1 VSEVPVTHSDA
12 ESTRQRSTSSA
23 FEPSRRSSWPTF
35 RIDVV
40 VAIFLGGCVGG
51 YARYAATLIWPT
63 PSGAFPWPIFWV
75 NTAGALILALVVVI
89 ASELAP
95 SRYLRPL
102 MGTGFCGALTT
113 FSSVVVVV
121 DQLFAHHHARTAIVY
136 LLATIGSA
144 LAASWF
150 GLLVGRAIAA
160 GRRGARRE
168 RRSR

>member
-1 VSEVPVTHSDA
+1 MTHSDA

-23 FEPSRRSSWPTF
+23 FEQSRRSSWPTF

-40 VAIFLGGCVGG
+40 VAIFVGGCVGG

-75 NTAGALILALVVVI
+75 NTAGAFILALVVVI
-89 ASELAP
+89 ASEVAP

-102 MGTGFCGALTT
+102 IGTGFCGALTT
-113 FSSVVVVV
+113 FSSVVVAV
-121 DQLFAHHHARTAIVY
+121 DQLFAHHHAQTAIVY
-136 LLATIGSA
+136 LLATIGAA

-168 RRSR
+168 RSSR

>member
-1 VSEVPVTHSDA
+1 
-12 ESTRQRSTSSA
+12 
-23 FEPSRRSSWPTF
+23 
-35 RIDVV
+35 
-40 VAIFLGGCVGG
+40 
-51 YARYAATLIWPT
+51 
-63 PSGAFPWPIFWV
+63 
-75 NTAGALILALVVVI
+75 
-89 ASELAP
+89 
-95 SRYLRPL
+95 

-121 DQLFAHHHARTAIVY
+121 DQLFAHHHAQTAIVY
-136 LLATIGSA
+136 LLATIASA

>member
-23 FEPSRRSSWPTF
+23 FEQPRRSSWPTF

-40 VAIFLGGCVGG
+40 LAIFVGGCVGG

-89 ASELAP
+89 ASEVAP

-121 DQLFAHHHARTAIVY
+121 DQLFAHHHAQTAIVY

-150 GLLVGRAIAA
+150 GLLVGRVIAA
-160 GRRGARRE
+160 GRHGARRE
-168 RRSR
+168 RSSR